1 MCHVDLVQPRCLQSQ
16 LQGVGDVLGLH
27 RGAQLPGNDVA
38 GEVVEH
44 GRQIEPTPASHL
56 QISEVGLP
64 SWFGA
69 VVLSLNSSAAFITMK
84 AGLVIRSWALSR
96 RYTEAS
102 DTKWRS
108 ASVKRT
114 ASSRGESSG
123 SSRANVTIRARTSS
137 GMRFHTRSGRGLQ
150 SSSASGPPV

>member
-16 LQGVGDVLGLH
+16 LQGGGDIFGFH

-56 QISEVGLP
+56 TVCQ

-102 DTKWRS
+102 DTKKRS
-108 ASVKRT
+108 PSVKRT
-114 ASSRGESSG
+114 A
-123 SSRANVTIRARTSS
+123 
-137 GMRFHTRSGRGLQ
+137 
-150 SSSASGPPV
+150 